1 MSLGS
6 PAAVNA
12 GVHDDV
18 VNPRV
23 RRLSGRSGSGS
34 VPADK
39 DYGDEQTIMLQV
51 VFTANDLANIRLASS
66 PLWEVIASVH
76 VLKSPDGHP
85 FHRPWIDRVR
95 QRLRD
100 ADLDWQLL
108 SALVPVPATTI
119 PDFVSPPP
127 SVPSPDLELE
137 LARLMATPADQVH
150 EALGSLPEPTSPA
163 VGALYRDPV
172 GGLACLANVIRG
184 YWDVALAPYWPRML
198 AMLESDVLYRARMLA
213 DGGVHKLLSDLD
225 PKIQWCDVS
234 HTLHVHTQHFT
245 GSVKL
250 DGRGLLLVPSLF
262 IWPKVYAK
270 LSRPWQPTLRYP
282 PRGIAELWQPSRTS
296 PSVALS
302 AVIGRSRTRLLSELR
317 QPTTTSELAVRT
329 GLTSG
334 GVSQHLKV
342 LRDAGLVSAHRAG
355 RYVLYV
361 RTELA
366 QSLFASASDA

>member
-1 MSLGS
+1 
-6 PAAVNA
+6 
-12 GVHDDV
+12 
-18 VNPRV
+18 
-23 RRLSGRSGSGS
+23 
-34 VPADK
+34 
-39 DYGDEQTIMLQV
+39 
-51 VFTANDLANIRLASS
+51 
-66 PLWEVIASVH
+66 
-76 VLKSPDGHP
+76 
-85 FHRPWIDRVR
+85 
-95 QRLRD
+95 
-100 ADLDWQLL
+100 
-108 SALVPVPATTI
+108 
-119 PDFVSPPP
+119 
-127 SVPSPDLELE
+127 
-137 LARLMATPADQVH
+137 MATPADQVH

-366 QSLFASASDA
+366 QSLFASGIIPHPDNRIVPWCEPPRVRPC